1 MFFPPSVLSD
11 LRLAFP
17 KAQPPVC
24 RAAGELGSIMCSIP
38 PAFTPW
44 GCLSALFCPLHRI
57 EIKIQ
62 STIIQRQKQ
71 GRCRKPG
78 FLFQYCPHR
87 SSGQSWER
95 RLSEA
100 QRSRAMLCD
109 MDGPSRSFGVEW
121 CHSLAVGRCLSR
133 RIMD

>member
-62 STIIQRQKQ
+62 SKIIQRSKVGAESQAS
-71 GRCRKPG
+71 CSSTV
-78 FLFQYCPHR
+78 PHR

-109 MDGPSRSFGVEW
+109 MDSPSRSFGVEW